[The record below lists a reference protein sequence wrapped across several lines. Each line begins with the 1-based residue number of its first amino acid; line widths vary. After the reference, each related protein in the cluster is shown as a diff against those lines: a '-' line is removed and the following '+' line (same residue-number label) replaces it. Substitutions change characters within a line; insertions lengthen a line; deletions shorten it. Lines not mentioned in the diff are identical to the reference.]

1 MVNGLVKVEAVI
13 ERPPPPPW
21 VGDLPV
27 EEATSW
33 WPGTLLDWRWVD
45 KPEGTWT
52 ALVQYRREGLTY
64 LHWVSGELLDV
75 EPEEGDSGALGTRAL
90 GSEGT
95 RGWPE
100 RTSQQDMARHGDRSP
115 VWALGGPLR
124 SPTKESP

>member
-1 MVNGLVKVEAVI
+1 MVNRLVKVEAVI

-75 EPEEGDSGALGTRAL
+75 EPDVEVNKEPRRSG
-90 GSEGT
+90 
-95 RGWPE
+95 P
-100 RTSQQDMARHGDRSP
+100 M
-115 VWALGGPLR
+115 PLR
-124 SPTKESP
+124 TGARTTT